1 MKVRNRLSRE
11 GMSYPKDE
19 LVPPPTAVEDALSFE
34 IARVWVANGAQHV
47 RLRTDV
53 WPDPAAWGVVLA
65 ELARHVALAYHQGQD
80 HAVEDVLERVLAGF
94 QSELESRAEPQD
106 RGIMNE

>member
-1 MKVRNRLSRE
+1 
-11 GMSYPKDE
+11 MSYPKDE
-19 LVPPPTAVEDALSFE
+19 LAVPPIVAQDAKSFE

-47 RLRTDV
+47 RLRADV
-53 WPDPAAWGVVLA
+53 WPDPAAWGIVLA
-65 ELARHVALAYHQGQD
+65 ELARHVALAYHLRED

-94 QSELESRAEPQD
+94 QSELESPTEPQD